1 MRRTRDGEVEGT
13 GRDGTGTR
21 RDGGEA
27 GRDGGRG
34 GTGRDGGEADA
45 MRITPGWGLLEVRGG
60 SGCAMLT
67 LDDVL

>member
-1 MRRTRDGEVEGT
+1 M
-13 GRDGTGTR
+13 GR
-21 RDGGEA
+21 A
-27 GRDGGRG
+27 RG
-34 GTGRDGGEADA
+34 GGVDGADA